1 MEKELRRQARGLLES
16 GQVGCVIGYE
26 AGSVPFKSTPLFA
39 GMPEE
44 AERLVFNP
52 TCVNNLSVY
61 LPRAATFGK
70 VAVVLKPC
78 DYRGMLV
85 LLQEHQI
92 ARENVIALLVSC
104 PGVLAR
110 DALHTFNLREIRSVS
125 WEDGSITVTDDSGK
139 AVLPG
144 EGFARKCLAC
154 DIDQQAA
161 DIRIGP
167 APERQPAEDR
177 KAAVSEYEQK
187 TPAERRAFWAGHFA
201 RCLRC
206 YACRGVCPGCY
217 CRECFVDKAGQMWLS
232 KDTGPAANWF
242 FHMTRAF
249 HQAGR
254 CTGCGECE
262 RVCPARI
269 PLSLLNTRLAL
280 DVEAMLGAV
289 PGGESEASVL
299 GSFSMDDPDPL
310 ERRE

>member
-206 YACRGVCPGCY
+206 Y
-217 CRECFVDKAGQMWLS
+217 
-232 KDTGPAANWF
+232 WF
-242 FHMTRAF
+242 FHMARAF